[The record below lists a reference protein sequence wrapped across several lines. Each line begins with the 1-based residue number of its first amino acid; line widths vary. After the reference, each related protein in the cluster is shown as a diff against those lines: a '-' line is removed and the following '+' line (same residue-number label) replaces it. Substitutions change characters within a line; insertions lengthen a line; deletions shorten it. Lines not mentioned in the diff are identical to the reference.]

1 MSVQALVKFDNPIL
15 KKVLK
20 PVKNFED
27 VENIISNMFDTMYEN
42 DGIGLAA
49 DQIGIDLNIIIVDL
63 SHIDSNFY
71 PKAYINGKI
80 LEKTGNK
87 IMEEGCLSL
96 PKIRL
101 EVNRAEKIYFYY
113 EDKNGNPFKEDLN
126 GLLSTVIQHEMDHV
140 NGRLIIDYVSKIQRQ
155 QFLKTLQ
162 KLHE

>member
-1 MSVQALVKFDNPIL
+1 MNQILYVPDPIL
-15 KKVLK
+15 RQTSKKIKKISSKEIDISKKMIDLMLK
-20 PVKNFED
+20 APGV
-27 VENIISNMFDTMYEN
+27 
-42 DGIGLAA
+42 GLAA
-49 DQIGIDLNIIIVDL
+49 NQIGIDLNINIVHL
-63 SHIDSNFY
+63 SHIDSNFH
-71 PKAYINGKI
+71 PKTYINGKI

-96 PKIRL
+96 PKIKL

-140 NGRLIIDYVSKIQRQ
+140 NGRLIIDYASKIQKQ